1 MRNHSPRRLPRFLK
15 KHFISI
21 LIIIVALGA
30 AGGFY
35 YWYSSTKNAE
45 IQKIEADSKAL
56 TIASNKK
63 LAEIKAVKAAK
74 AAKEAAE
81 LKAKQE
87 AEAKA
92 AAEAARVATEAT
104 AINSASC
111 NTSKSHNNPASIDVV
126 VNKKHCMSPVKFVPG
141 DLTTVIDSKGTSYPL
156 STKAAAA
163 FNSLSAAAVAA
174 DQAFYLTSSY
184 RSYNEQVSTYAYWV
198 NTSGAAGAD
207 TYSARPGYSEHQT
220 GLVFDVAATVGG
232 KNYVLS
238 DFSKTSQY
246 QWLVANAA
254 DYGFIQR
261 YYAGYEGITGYSAEE
276 WHYRYVGVAVAK
288 DMQAK
293 GIKTLEQYWG
303 VIGGDYY

>member
-1 MRNHSPRRLPRFLK
+1 MRNHSPRRISRFLK
-15 KHFISI
+15 QHVISI
-21 LIIIVALGA
+21 IIILIALGA

-92 AAEAARVATEAT
+92 AAEAARVATEASV
-104 AINSASC
+104 INSASC
-111 NTSKSHNNPASIDVV
+111 NTSKTHNNPASIDVV
-126 VNKKHCMSPVKFVPG
+126 VNKKHCMNPVKFIPG
-141 DLTTVIDSKGTSYPL
+141 DLVSIGNGYLL
-156 STKAAAA
+156 SAKAADA
-163 FNSLSAAAVAA
+163 FNQMFTAATAA
-174 DQAFYLTSSY
+174 GQGFTVTSSY
-184 RSYNEQVSTYAYWV
+184 RSYNDQVSTYAYWV

-220 GLVFDVAATVGG
+220 GLVIDVAGG
-232 KNYVLS
+232 GRGLS
-238 DFSKTSQY
+238 DFAGTTQY
-246 QWLVANAA
+246 QWLLAHAA

-261 YYAGYEGITGYSAEE
+261 YYAGYESITGYSAEE

-288 DMQAK
+288 DMQAR

-303 VIGGDYY
+303 VVGGDYY